1 MTRATKRITID
12 EVNPLL
18 VKNDFKN
25 PLRKLRVCAYARV
38 SSDDEDQITSYNNQV
53 CYYTD
58 YIQSN
63 PNWIF
68 VDVFTDEGISGT
80 NTFKRT
86 GFNKMIKMCK
96 QGKIDL
102 IITKSVSRFARNT
115 VDSLMTCR
123 MLKERGI

>member
-58 YIQSN
+58 YIPVSYTHL
-63 PNWIF
+63 
-68 VDVFTDEGISGT
+68 DVY
-80 NTFKRT
+80 KR
-86 GFNKMIKMCK
+86 
-96 QGKIDL
+96 QDLYYID
-102 IITKSVSRFARNT
+102 
-115 VDSLMTCR
+115 
-123 MLKERGI
+123 